1 MEGGGKRLVY
11 PRFSV
16 PAAATFR
23 LCQGFYPVRHLSKSE
38 DMMHKPLE
46 RWEALARLAANETDP
61 KRLLVIV
68 REVTKLLEEKQERL
82 NAMRRAPTKS
92 QAKTVAR
99 IGGN

>member
-1 MEGGGKRLVY
+1 V
-11 PRFSV
+11 S
-16 PAAATFR
+16 
-23 LCQGFYPVRHLSKSE
+23 GFLPVRHLSKSE
-38 DMMHKPLE
+38 DIMHKPLE

-82 NAMRRAPTKS
+82 NAMRRAPTNS

>member
-1 MEGGGKRLVY
+1 
-11 PRFSV
+11 
-16 PAAATFR
+16 
-23 LCQGFYPVRHLSKSE
+23 
-38 DMMHKPLE
+38 MMHKPLE

-92 QAKTVAR
+92 QAKTLAQ